1 MWTEVATL
9 ISDKINF
16 KNKKIIRD
24 KKGNF
29 IMIMMKEQFHQEN
42 IYIPSKR
49 DPKYT
54 KQKLTELKRQ
64 EDNSIKIVEKFK
76 THFQWWIW
84 QPGRRSTREGKDS
97 SNMFIR
103 SHISVKYG
111 KIIYSRSLSLHT
123 PTSLLLHLLPCQV
136 TMEWLWESLGF
147 GAIFGNLRKSRI

>member
-1 MWTEVATL
+1 MATL

-76 THFQWWIW
+76 THFQWWI
-84 QPGRRSTREGKDS
+84 
-97 SNMFIR
+97 
-103 SHISVKYG
+103 
-111 KIIYSRSLSLHT
+111 
-123 PTSLLLHLLPCQV
+123 
-136 TMEWLWESLGF
+136 
-147 GAIFGNLRKSRI
+147 